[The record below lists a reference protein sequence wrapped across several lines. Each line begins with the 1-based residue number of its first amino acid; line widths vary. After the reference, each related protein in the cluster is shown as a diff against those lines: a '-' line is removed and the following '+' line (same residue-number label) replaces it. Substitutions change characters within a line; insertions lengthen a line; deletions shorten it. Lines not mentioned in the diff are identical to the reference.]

1 MATYEKADIADKA
14 LEILGVKAAGQ
25 DSIAEDSNRAQES
38 VDSVYQLL
46 RREDLAPFSVSSVPD
61 WAYSAL
67 AHMVAIDLAPL
78 FGVGGERVQ
87 MVAAVAS
94 SGRQELIK
102 QANLVRE
109 DSRVEAD
116 YF

>member
-1 MATYEKADIADKA
+1 MATYSKADTAHKA

-25 DSIAEDSNRAQES
+25 NAIAEDSNRAQES

-46 RREDLAPFSVSSVPD
+46 RREDLAPFPVSAVPD
-61 WAYSAL
+61 WSYSAL
-67 AHMVAIDLAPL
+67 AHLVALDLAPL

-87 MVAAVAS
+87 AIAMLAQ

-102 QANLVRE
+102 QANFVRTE
-109 DSRVEAD
+109 SRVEAD